1 MSSPAPAPK
10 PDLSALRRRFRTG
23 AGLITL
29 GLAQVWA
36 AGWRIIWMA
45 IVHAFGVLLALI
57 VLFEQWGWKPLAAAF
72 AAISHLAPVAALERV
87 ISRLPPYAARVVFGV
102 PVVLLIP
109 LKLFALYLIAQ
120 GHTFS
125 AAALFIAAKVIGTA
139 IVARLYNLTGPQLLQ
154 IGWFHAAHEFL
165 APRLLALH
173 DEIRSSWA
181 WRYGGFIKA
190 ETKHAISPALARLKT
205 LIHEFISSGN
215 RRL

>member
-1 MSSPAPAPK
+1 
-10 PDLSALRRRFRTG
+10 
-23 AGLITL
+23 
-29 GLAQVWA
+29 
-36 AGWRIIWMA
+36 MA
-45 IVHAFGVLLALI
+45 IERAFGVLLALI

-87 ISRLPPYAARVVFGV
+87 ISRLPPYGALVVFGV

-120 GHTFS
+120 GHAFS

-139 IVARLYNLTGPQLLQ
+139 IVARLYHLTGPQLMQ
-154 IGWFHAAHEFL
+154 IGWVRTAHEIL
-165 APRLLALH
+165 APRLHALH
-173 DEIRSSWA
+173 EEIRSSWA

-190 ETKHAISPALARLKT
+190 ETKHAISPAMARLRT
-205 LIHEFISSGN
+205 LIHDFVSSGN